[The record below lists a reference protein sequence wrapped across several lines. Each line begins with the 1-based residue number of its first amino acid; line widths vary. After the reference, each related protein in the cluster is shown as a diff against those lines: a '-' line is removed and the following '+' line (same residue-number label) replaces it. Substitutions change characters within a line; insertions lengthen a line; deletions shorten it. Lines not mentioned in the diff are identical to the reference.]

1 MRNHHYLYLSM
12 MTASLV
18 LFACHSGGPVA
29 QNNTDPKDGGQTA
42 EMQSAEMPQ
51 ASSDLSANVPSSPLD
66 NLKKIEPA
74 TRQERDDI
82 REIYSQFK
90 NAVLAYHGAEAVPL
104 LSQSS
109 LQYYDNILVAAR
121 TAITSPDDYKI
132 LEKRLSPSIHATA
145 TMMVKRLSPS
155 FILSAN
161 ASQLYE
167 TAFNQGWIG
176 YKTLTTASVDNLTAY
191 EKNGKRYLIGNF
203 YYANA
208 KPTEKPSYIG
218 FEYEDNKWKIDL
230 VPIFIAIDFDILH
243 GQLLRN
249 VDSDLSFQA
258 TIDSTNDAEKPENWP
273 LTSYKTDGFS
283 IRFPRAPL
291 FVDNQG
297 ERIYTS
303 KDYRYGQ
310 FDVRVRYYD
319 ANSRE
324 TAFYLKSER
333 DRIIGGFIRSVGG
346 KDLQCSLHNMGE
358 NTLILCDFNVP
369 EHDSKGRSAWIFTPD
384 RQYQLLNIA
393 RTDQFD
399 PEVAGTFM
407 NNFAFGAE

>member
-1 MRNHHYLYLSM
+1 MRNHRLYLSVVV
-12 MTASLV
+12 ASLL
-18 LFACHSGGPVA
+18 LFACHSGGPVTQENTEPKDESQTAHTQTVETTQNAEELA
-29 QNNTDPKDGGQTA
+29 QNNIH
-42 EMQSAEMPQ
+42 
-51 ASSDLSANVPSSPLD
+51 SPLD
-66 NLKKIEPA
+66 NLKKLEPA

-82 REIYSQFK
+82 REIYTQFK
-90 NAVLAYHGAEAVPL
+90 NAVLSYHGAEAVSL

-121 TAITSPDDYKI
+121 TAITSPNDYKI

-145 TMMVKRLSPS
+145 AMMVKRLAPS

-208 KPTEKPSYIG
+208 KPTEDPSYIG
-218 FEYEDNKWKIDL
+218 FEYEDNRWKIDL

-243 GQLLRN
+243 GQLLRS
-249 VDSDLSFQA
+249 VDSELSFQA
-258 TIDSTNDAEKPENWP
+258 TIDAANDAEKPENWP
-273 LTSYKTDGFS
+273 LNSYKTDGFS
-283 IRFPRAPL
+283 VRFPRAPL

-303 KDYRYGQ
+303 QDYRYGQ
-310 FDVRVRYYD
+310 FDVRVKYYD
-319 ANSRE
+319 ANSQE

-333 DRIIGGFIRSVGG
+333 DRAIGSFVRSIGGQ
-346 KDLQCSLHNMGE
+346 DLQCSLHNMGT
-358 NTLILCDFNVP
+358 NTLIACDFNVP
-369 EHDSKGRSAWIFTPD
+369 AHDSKGRSAWIFTPD

-399 PEVAGTFM
+399 PEVVGTFM
-407 NNFAFGAE
+407 NNFAFGTE